1 MKIEQEDLI
10 QKLDNLNEKY
20 LIGNITKKFDKY
32 DGERNSQLTDIKLV
46 RDAIYNSEI
55 PRLNGWDNKV
65 ELPDIYEL
73 AQTLKSHI
81 SENLYS
87 HPDAM
92 FDVSGTTPQT
102 QSFANSQKAMLVNTF
117 EQMNL
122 ENEMEKIIDG
132 IIETGESTLFVGWET
147 KIKSTRRAQ
156 TLEEQLLSDDKTG
169 FVLDEKLFMTTPKSN
184 ILSQKILFSIN
195 SILTTGINAPKY
207 TAHI

>member
-147 KIKSTRRAQ
+147 KIKSTRRA
-156 TLEEQLLSDDKTG
+156 
-169 FVLDEKLFMTTPKSN
+169 
-184 ILSQKILFSIN
+184 
-195 SILTTGINAPKY
+195 
-207 TAHI
+207 

>member
-32 DGERNSQLTDIKLV
+32 DEERNSQLTDIKLV

-122 ENEMEKIIDG
+122 ENEMEKIIEEEGTDYSSLRCESKKNIACAASVAVTIKAILDTPILTEEG
-132 IIETGESTLFVGWET
+132 CLTDESLKAVESANSDISRIE
-147 KIKSTRRAQ
+147 KIKGK
-156 TLEEQLLSDDKTG
+156 E
-169 FVLDEKLFMTTPKSN
+169 
-184 ILSQKILFSIN
+184 
-195 SILTTGINAPKY
+195 
-207 TAHI
+207 

>member
-1 MKIEQEDLI
+1 MHIETDDLV
-10 QKLDNLNEKY
+10 QKLSENDEKF
-20 LIGNITKKFDKY
+20 LVASITEKFDRFNF
-32 DGERNSQLTDIKLV
+32 ERSSQLTDIKLV
-46 RDAIYNSEI
+46 RDAIYNSDI
-55 PRLNGWDNKV
+55 PKLNGWDNRV

-132 IIETGESTLFVGWET
+132 IIETGESTLFVG
-147 KIKSTRRAQ
+147 
-156 TLEEQLLSDDKTG
+156 
-169 FVLDEKLFMTTPKSN
+169 
-184 ILSQKILFSIN
+184 
-195 SILTTGINAPKY
+195 
-207 TAHI
+207 